1 MISSNQPLVS
11 VLLTSYNYA
20 QYVGQ
25 AISSVFAQT
34 YRPLELIIVDD
45 GSTDNTRD
53 IIESATE
60 HAPIPVTKTFQ
71 ENRGQAGALNAGFLK
86 AGGEIVCL
94 LDSDDYWQD
103 SKVDQVVHAMRQY
116 PGGAVYQH
124 LLETGKGLK
133 RAGMLSANLFP
144 LWKSWDNGVF
154 NLADD
159 KSGMLMSPF
168 VPTSGLSFPR
178 EILQKVMPIPET
190 LYTCPDAFLT
200 RTCVAFGPLIS
211 IPAILGV
218 WRDHKENTGKTDQ
231 ARFQEFWVPVVLPA
245 INAFYQK
252 NNLGLQLTF
261 DPARASRVCASRM
274 LGEVHR
280 VTGFA
285 PVSSIKKIYEGPGAL
300 PGQENAGAA
309 LRLANL
315 LRLVFSE
322 RIVQRLSR
330 FYRRAARRR

>member
-1 MISSNQPLVS
+1 MFSSNQPLVS

-34 YRPLELIIVDD
+34 YRPLELILVDD
-45 GSTDNTRD
+45 GSTDNARD
-53 IIESATE
+53 IIESATK
-60 HAPIPVTKTFQ
+60 HAPIPVTKVFQ
-71 ENRGQAGALNAGFLK
+71 ENRGQAGALNAGFVK

-94 LDSDDYWQD
+94 LDSDDYWQEE
-103 SKVDQVVHAMRQY
+103 KVEQVVRAMRQY

-133 RAGMLSANLFP
+133 RVGMLSADLFP
-144 LWKSWDNGVF
+144 LWKTWDNGVF

-159 KSGMLMSPF
+159 KSGMLISPF

-178 EILQKVMPIPET
+178 VILQKVMPIPET

-211 IPAILGV
+211 LPLPLGV
-218 WRDHKENTGKTDQ
+218 WRDHEENTGKTEQ

-245 INAFYQK
+245 LNAFYQK
-252 NNLGLQLTF
+252 NHLGLQLTF
-261 DPARASRVCASRM
+261 DPARASRVCAARM
-274 LGEVHR
+274 LGEIHR

-285 PVSSIKKIYEGPGAL
+285 SAPALRKIYEGPGAL
-300 PGQENAGAA
+300 PGQENAGLA
-309 LRLANL
+309 LRFANL

-322 RIVQRLSR
+322 RIVQSLGR
-330 FYRRAARRR
+330 FYRSATRRR